1 MGARLLLAA
10 MAAGAMA
17 GTAQVGAA
25 GAADGTVPSTPLFAT
40 APLPGTAKPSAGAS
54 GASAP
59 ALPSMALDPQVPESL
74 YHGLYVGTEIFGV
87 SGHGIK
93 GGVGGDVYAGYD
105 RVLGNGVIVGL
116 QGATGYG
123 PALLGRPGLKGFDFG
138 EASARVGF
146 AMGRFTPFVRA
157 GPRRQHDRQLQR
169 AAQRLGQPPRRAA
182 RRRGLRLCADR
193 QHLDRVR
200 RLGRPGPCG
209 RLSLMILLEK
219 TAYEV
224 RYLIRAAPPMSS
236 AAAAS
241 RLRLNGSDGK
251 PSSPKLSRTSELRT

>member
-1 MGARLLLAA
+1 MRALAKRTIANLAGRHRSGQSSNHAEQMKTAMGARLLLAA

-123 PALLGRPGLKGFDFG
+123 PALLGQPGLKGFDFG
-138 EASARVGF
+138 EASAKVGY
-146 AMGRFTPFVRA
+146 AMGRFTPFVTA
-157 GPRRQHDRQLQR
+157 GLVVAKPIT
-169 AAQRLGQPPRRAA
+169 GP
-182 RRRGLRLCADR
+182 GLAGNTTDSFNEL
-193 QHLDRVR
+193 
-200 RLGRPGPCG
+200 
-209 RLSLMILLEK
+209 
-219 TAYEV
+219 
-224 RYLIRAAPPMSS
+224 
-236 AAAAS
+236 
-241 RLRLNGSDGK
+241 LNGSGNLLAA
-251 PSSPKLSRTSELRT
+251 PRVGAGFAYALTGNTSIEFGVSLGRGLAAGVP